1 MVEKKSNLSAIAAQ
15 KQKLLEELEKL
26 EQQEREERKSEADS
40 AYSTILGLL
49 EEFKPFFDVR
59 QRNEI
64 ARQAGNSKKTTSSNT
79 STRSEVLPKFQL
91 PTGETWSGRG
101 RTPTAFVAWAESEK
115 GKKWIE
121 ANPDQKW
128 PPIKN

>member
-15 KQKLLEELEKL
+15 KQKLLEELKKL
-26 EQQEREERKSEADS
+26 EQQEHDERKSEAES
-40 AYSTILGLL
+40 AYTNIIGLL
-49 EEFKPFFDVR
+49 EEFGPFFELK

-64 ARQAGNSKKTTSSNT
+64 VRQAGGSKKITSNNT
-79 STRSEVLPKFQL
+79 ARAEVLPKFQL
-91 PTGETWSGRG
+91 PSGETWTGRG